1 MQKTLDQRQAG
12 RVIVVVRETA
22 MGRHMV
28 VVDAD
33 GKDVMPT
40 GKILATS
47 RAGALALAGAI
58 LELSDLM
65 AHTSGSA

>member
-12 RVIVVVRETA
+12 RVNVVVRETA
-22 MGRHMV
+22 LGRQMV
-28 VVDAD
+28 VIDAD
-33 GKDVMPT
+33 GKEMLPT
-40 GKILATS
+40 GKIVATS

-65 AHTSGSA
+65 ASGQAKA